1 MKTIEMNGLKITAP
15 RLASPKITGPM
26 RAGLRLTGLFVVGM
40 ILSGRMMAQTEK
52 SDKSEKSDNKE
63 QLVVPLSE
71 PGKAFKLEVHLIS
84 GSITVS
90 TYEGKDI
97 VIDAVGEERK
107 RRSEDRESSNGMHR
121 IATGGGMEL
130 TAEERNNKVT
140 ISSNSFK
147 SPIDLMIKIPKGE
160 TTLNIGTVN
169 NGNIIVNNV
178 AGEMEITNVNGRID
192 CNNISGSVVG
202 NTVNG
207 NVIVTFSKIDPK
219 APMAFSTLNG
229 NVDITFPADIKAN
242 VKLKSDRGGIYSD
255 FDVDIDKNEPKVKR
269 SSESGMYRLTIEDW
283 VYGKIN
289 GGGPEMLM
297 KNMNGSIY
305 IRKAK

>member
-1 MKTIEMNGLKITAP
+1 MKTIKIIKTINSPRNPQNSTMQSIKTAMQQ
-15 RLASPKITGPM
+15 LIKI
-26 RAGLRLTGLFVVGM
+26 AGLFVVAM
-40 ILSGRMMAQTEK
+40 VLSGRMLAQ
-52 SDKSEKSDNKE
+52 SDNKE

-71 PGKAFKLEVHLIS
+71 PGKAFKLEVHLVS
-84 GSITVS
+84 GSITVTS
-90 TYEGKDI
+90 YEGKDI
-97 VIDAVGEERK
+97 IIDAQGEDRK
-107 RRSEDRESSNGMHR
+107 KRSEDREASGNSSGMKR
-121 IATGGGMEL
+121 IPTGSGMEL

-147 SPIDLMIKIPKGE
+147 SPIDLVIKVPQSE
-160 TTLNIGTVN
+160 ATLNIGTVN
-169 NGNIIVNNV
+169 NGNITISNIS
-178 AGEMEITNVNGRID
+178 GQMEITNVNGKIT
-192 CNNISGSVVG
+192 CTNVSGSVVG

-207 NVIVTFSKIDPK
+207 DLIVTFKKIDTK

-229 NVDITFPADIKAN
+229 NVDITFPADTKAN

-255 FDVDIDKNEPKVKR
+255 FEVDIDKGEPKVRKT
-269 SSESGMYRLTIEDW
+269 SESGMYRLTIEDW